1 MDEQTANDSFPP
13 AHSTQADHLG
23 ESREHSFLPESPP
36 RRGLSGLCKAV
47 LPPSPVS
54 EI

>member
-1 MDEQTANDSFPP
+1 MDEQTANDSFPH
-13 AHSTQADHLG
+13 AHSKQVHHLV

-36 RRGLSGLCKAV
+36 RRALSGLCKAV
-47 LPPSPVS
+47 LPPSPVF

>member
-13 AHSTQADHLG
+13 AHSKQAQHLG

-36 RRGLSGLCKAV
+36 RRALNGLCKAV

>member
-13 AHSTQADHLG
+13 AHSTQAHHLG
-23 ESREHSFLPESPP
+23 EPREHSFLPESPP